1 MKKFFL
7 ALFFLLFISCGL
19 SLYSPIITKPLG
31 TSVLVS
37 EQFDFSRPQFDSI
50 CQAER
55 LPNDL
60 SKWLNASLRD
70 FEDKKPIHGFMI
82 LRPDTAKNFIVFTT
96 RLKNSAETDTTFIFE
111 RRKETLKK

>member
-7 ALFFLLFISCGL
+7 ALFFLLLISCGH
-19 SLYSPIITKPLG
+19 SLYSPIVNKPLG

-82 LRPDTAKNFIVFTT
+82 LRPDTDKNFIVFTT
-96 RLKNSAETDTTFIFE
+96 RLKIAETDTTFIFE
-111 RRKETLKK
+111 RRKETIKK